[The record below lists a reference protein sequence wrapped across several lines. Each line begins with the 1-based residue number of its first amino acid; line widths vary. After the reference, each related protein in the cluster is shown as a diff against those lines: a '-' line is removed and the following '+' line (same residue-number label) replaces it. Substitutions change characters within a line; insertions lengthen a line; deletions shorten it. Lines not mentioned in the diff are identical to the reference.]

1 MEMFNS
7 HPRSGQRQKTELT
20 GESYSFKCNLCAIF
34 SATQIQLRHHPTNRN
49 LLTFRMRV
57 GAAEV
62 ASAHQRALIYY
73 YVMLVNT

>member
-1 MEMFNS
+1 MQS
-7 HPRSGQRQKTELT
+7 
-20 GESYSFKCNLCAIF
+20 LCHFLGPVYRKF

-49 LLTFRMRV
+49 LLTFRMRE